1 MHEGGVERHV
11 LWLSNELAAMGHDV
25 TVVSAGGKLESKL
38 DGVEAKRLSVHLK
51 NPFTALYSALVLA
64 RAAKREKAEI
74 IHAHSRVPAWIA
86 WWASALSG
94 VPWIVTC
101 HAFYSKNAG
110 LIPYKK
116 AVTLICVSEAVR
128 TFFHDLFPET
138 ESKVVY
144 NGLPQS
150 PHRWSGPKEDPAKF
164 LFVGRLTRKKGILAL
179 IEAFSKVNSGDWTL
193 DILGDGPLYDQ
204 IKEMIFTYG
213 LENRVKLHGFC
224 DVPEEW
230 MAKCSCFLFPSL
242 EEGMGLTLM
251 RAVHMGVSVIA
262 SDLPAVIELSLSH
275 QALIAPGDVEE
286 WARAINRFLESGKGT
301 AVFDV
306 KKIPSCTEM
315 AKSVEKIYSEAIEKT
330 MRTIQ

>member
-1 MHEGGVERHV
+1 MKILQILPEMHEGGVERHV

-25 TVVSAGGKLESKL
+25 RVVSAGGKLESKL
-38 DGVEAKRLSVHLK
+38 DGVRAMRLSVHLK
-51 NPFTALYSALVLA
+51 NLFTALYSAALLA
-64 RAAKREKAEI
+64 RAAKREKVDI
-74 IHAHSRVPAWIA
+74 IHAHSRVPAWIS

-94 VPWIVTC
+94 VPWIITC

-116 AVTLICVSEAVR
+116 ARTLICVSEAVR

-138 ESKVVY
+138 ETKVVY

-150 PHRWSGPKEDPAKF
+150 PHRWNEPKEGPVKF

-179 IEAFSKVNSGDWTL
+179 IEAFSKVNPGNWVL
-193 DILGDGPLYDQ
+193 DIIGDGPLYDQ
-204 IKEMIFTYG
+204 IKEMIFAYG

-251 RAVHMGVSVIA
+251 RAVQMRVPVIA
-262 SDLPAVIELSLSH
+262 SDLPAVRELSLSH
-275 QALIAPGDVEE
+275 QALIVPDDVGE
-286 WARAINRFLESGKGT
+286 WAIAINRFLKSGEGT
-301 AVFDV
+301 AVFNV
-306 KKIPSCTEM
+306 KKIPS
-315 AKSVEKIYSEAIEKT
+315 
-330 MRTIQ
+330 